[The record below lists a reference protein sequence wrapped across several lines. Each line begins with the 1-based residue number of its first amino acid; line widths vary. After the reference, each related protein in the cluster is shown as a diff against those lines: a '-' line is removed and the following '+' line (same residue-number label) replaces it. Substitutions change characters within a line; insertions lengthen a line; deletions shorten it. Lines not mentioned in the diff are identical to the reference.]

1 MSASKHQYAVIAG
14 SGFQS
19 LGEDTREYRLTT
31 EFGDPSS
38 PLRELKYDDQ
48 TVFLLARHG
57 DRLLTPPHRINYRA
71 NLAALKSLDV
81 ASIIAINTIG
91 VITAGRH
98 PGEIA
103 IPDQIIDYTYGRDH
117 SFYDGESDNLDHI
130 EFTEPFAQRLRQELC
145 AAAAHAGIT
154 VHDGGV
160 YAATQGPRLETI
172 AEVNRLE
179 RDGADY
185 IGMTAMPEA
194 SLARELDIEY
204 ACLSLIVNYAAGRG
218 EKAIHAD
225 IEASTLTART
235 QALKILQELF
245 RSMGSNSIDS

>member
-1 MSASKHQYAVIAG
+1 MATKPQYAVIAG

-19 LGEDTREYRLTT
+19 FGDDTEAHRVTT

-38 PLRELKYDDQ
+38 PVRELKYGDR

-57 DRLLTPPHRINYRA
+57 DGLLIPPHCINYRA
-71 NLAALKSLDV
+71 NLAALKSLGVDC
-81 ASIIAINTIG
+81 IIAVNTIG
-91 VITAGRH
+91 VITTGQH
-98 PGEIA
+98 PGEIT

-117 SFYDGESDNLDHI
+117 SFYDSESDSLDHI
-130 EFTEPFAQRLRQELC
+130 EFTEPFSDRLRRELH
-145 AAAAHAGIT
+145 AAAEKSRIA

-185 IGMTAMPEA
+185 VGMTAMPEA
-194 SLARELDIEY
+194 SLARELDMEY

-225 IEASTLTART
+225 IEASTMTARA
-235 QALKILQELF
+235 QAIRILRGLF
-245 RSMGSNSIDS
+245 QDDTT